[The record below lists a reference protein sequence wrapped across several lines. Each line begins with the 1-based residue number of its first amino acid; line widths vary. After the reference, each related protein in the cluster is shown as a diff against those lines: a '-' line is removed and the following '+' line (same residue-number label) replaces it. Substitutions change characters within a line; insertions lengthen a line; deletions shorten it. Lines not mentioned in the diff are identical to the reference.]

1 MAKQHASHMR
11 MYFFSLMLFN
21 GDMKTIDEIHRANMA
36 LLVAEYGVTGMA
48 EKLNKSNSQV
58 SQWLN
63 GSKNSGTGKPRGIS
77 SGSCRTIEAAFGKP
91 QGWMDADHGETAAHR
106 APVDQSHPVD
116 QSDPVDLPADLPFLA
131 GVSRIR
137 VGQPTVEMTSIKL
150 VTMHLQAGIMGF
162 EVQPDFDDGG
172 TLDVPSRWIE
182 EGDFVP
188 HCLMAIKVRGDSMQ
202 PLLYQ
207 GDIAVVNIAD
217 TKKVSGGV
225 YAINFDGEP
234 VVKRLRFERNEWYMT
249 SENTLH
255 PRRLCK
261 GGSCIIVGRIV
272 RFEARNFK
280 DRL

>member
-1 MAKQHASHMR
+1 MAKQRASHMR

-21 GDMKTIDEIHRANMA
+21 GTMKTIDEIHRANMA
-36 LLVAEYGVTGMA
+36 LLVAEHGVTGMA
-48 EKLNKSNSQV
+48 ERLNKSNSQV

-77 SGSCRTIEAAFGKP
+77 AGSCRTIEAAFGKP
-91 QGWMDADHGETAAHR
+91 QGWMDADHGDISGHGAS
-106 APVDQSHPVD
+106 VDQGYPID
-116 QSDPVDLPADLPFLA
+116 QDDPVDGPADVPFLA
-131 GVSRIR
+131 GVSRVR
-137 VGQPTVEMTSIKL
+137 VGQPTVEMTAIKL

-162 EVQPDFDDGG
+162 EVQQDFDDGG

-202 PLLYQ
+202 PLLYL
-207 GDIAVVNIAD
+207 GYFGVFNIAD
-217 TKKVSGGV
+217 TKKISGGV
-225 YAINFDGEP
+225 YAINFNGEP
-234 VVKRLRFERNEWYMT
+234 VVKRLRYERNEWYMT

-261 GGSCIIVGRIV
+261 GGACIIVGRIV